1 MTEQTPSS
9 EDVSVARDLEKME
22 PLLLRIT
29 EVATMLG
36 LGRTKVCALVRTGEL
51 PVVRIGRSVRV
62 PRDALQDWIWQHLEG
77 ADESLSRLCRH
88 ESRRIVHESWD
99 TRDPRP

>member
-1 MTEQTPSS
+1 MMDQTPST
-9 EDVSVARDLEKME
+9 EDVSVASDVEKME

-29 EVATMLG
+29 EVATTLG

-62 PRDALQDWIWQHLEG
+62 PREALQDWIWQHLEG
-77 ADESLSRLCRH
+77 ADGSLSRISPH
-88 ESRRIVHESWD
+88 KSRRIVH
-99 TRDPRP
+99 DPGDPS

>member
-1 MTEQTPSS
+1 MRDQTPSTK
-9 EDVSVARDLEKME
+9 DLSVARNLEEIE

-29 EVATMLG
+29 EVTTTLG
-36 LGRTKVCALVRTGEL
+36 LGRTKVFALIRSGEL

-77 ADESLSRLCRH
+77 ADESLSRLSRH
-88 ESRRIVHESWD
+88 ESRRIVHDSWD
-99 TRDPRP
+99 TPKARP

>member
-1 MTEQTPSS
+1 MRDQTPST
-9 EDVSVARDLEKME
+9 ENVSVASDVDKME

-29 EVATMLG
+29 EVATTLG

-62 PRDALQDWIWQHLEG
+62 PREALQDWIWQHLEG
-77 ADESLSRLCRH
+77 ADESLSRLSQH
-88 ESRRIVHESWD
+88 KSRRIVHDSWD
-99 TRDPRP
+99 APKPRP